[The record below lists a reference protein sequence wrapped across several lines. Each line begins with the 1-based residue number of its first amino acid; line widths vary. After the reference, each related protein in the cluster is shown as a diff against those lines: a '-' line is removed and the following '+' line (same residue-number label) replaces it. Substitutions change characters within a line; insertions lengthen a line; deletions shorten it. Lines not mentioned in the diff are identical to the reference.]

1 MHCRLTRNALCVCVC
16 VQGPVVKCVMLR
28 ASGVAEQLQV
38 DMSPKLQETQKLLGG
53 GATFLGQWED
63 LEVILMVSEG
73 VRE

>member
-1 MHCRLTRNALCVCVC
+1 VNECTVDSHEMRCVCVC
-16 VQGPVVKCVMLR
+16 VCVCVMLR

-73 VRE
+73 SGAVM